1 MKKKGLKKR
10 ILLLITLLFILVP
23 CIVAYTTKPLNSDK
37 HIAYAKNNLDEVIK
51 APEVKKNRIEEL
63 REKYNNDNIIGE
75 LIIED
80 TKIAEPIVKYTNNDY
95 YLYRNAY
102 NNKDKNG
109 AIFAD
114 YRTNLDSKKVL
125 IFGHSSIYEDIP
137 FNTLE
142 KYYSKK
148 FYQEHKYIMVIKED
162 ETIKYEIF
170 SVYVE
175 TEDFSYMNLNI
186 SNDTYNKHLKK
197 YKEKSLYDTGVKVNN
212 GDEIIILQTCSN
224 SSKYKKY
231 KKKYL
236 LVIGRKV
243 SK

>member
-1 MKKKGLKKR
+1 MEKKGLLKK
-10 ILLLITLLFILVP
+10 ILFIIIFSLVLIPSIFAYSITLNG
-23 CIVAYTTKPLNSDK
+23 KSK
-37 HIAYAKNNLDEVIK
+37 SIAYAKDNIDKVVKIEEI
-51 APEVKKNRIEEL
+51 KKNRIEEL
-63 REKYNNDNIIGE
+63 REKYSNDNIVGE
-75 LIIED
+75 LIID
-80 TKIAEPIVKYTNNDY
+80 GTKIKEPIVKYTNNDY

-109 AIFAD
+109 ATFLD
-114 YRTNLDSKKVL
+114 YRTNLTSKKVL

-137 FNTLE
+137 FNELE

-148 FYQEHKYIMVIKED
+148 FYDDHKYIKVIMEN
-162 ETIKYEIF
+162 ETNTYEIF
-170 SVYVE
+170 SVYIE
-175 TEDFSYMNLNI
+175 TSDFSYMNLNI

-197 YKEKSLYDTGVKVNN
+197 YKENSLYDTGVKVNN